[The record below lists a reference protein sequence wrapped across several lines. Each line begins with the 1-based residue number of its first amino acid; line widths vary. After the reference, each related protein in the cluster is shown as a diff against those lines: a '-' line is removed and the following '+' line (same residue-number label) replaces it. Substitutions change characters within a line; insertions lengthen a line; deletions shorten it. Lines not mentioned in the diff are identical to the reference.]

1 MWIPGNC
8 EFPGNLTSRKLW
20 FPKNCDF
27 LGNITSTEI
36 WQPGKYDIPEI
47 ITLPGIVN
55 PWEIWLPGKCEI
67 PGNMTSGIV
76 NSQKIVLPKIWLPR
90 NVTTREILLPW
101 ERILSVKVAS
111 HTKQITGNSDFIGKC
126 EKKCIMQIFG
136 HEYMWHLRK
145 VWPWVRVTSVTA
157 CDMFNHMWQGTAQ
170 ILTTLAT
177 SPQVH

>member
-8 EFPGNLTSRKLW
+8 DFPGNLTSRKLW
-20 FPKNCDF
+20 FPRNCDF

-76 NSQKIVLPKIWLPR
+76 NSQKILLPKIWLPR

-157 CDMFNHMWQGTAQ
+157 CDKAQ
-170 ILTTLAT
+170 HKYW
-177 SPQVH
+177 PP